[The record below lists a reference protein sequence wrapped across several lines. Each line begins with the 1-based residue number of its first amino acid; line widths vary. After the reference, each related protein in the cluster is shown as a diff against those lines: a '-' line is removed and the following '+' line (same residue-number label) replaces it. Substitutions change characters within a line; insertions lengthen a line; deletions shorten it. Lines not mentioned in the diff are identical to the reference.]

1 MNSFS
6 RSSIWSQRRT
16 VVPTVLQSFGSPL
29 LVGTTLL
36 TPHEGSLKIADS
48 HYLLLCAPSLTK
60 QARQVHVL
68 TKCDYTMKEEKINQ
82 RFKIKMRN
90 EEENNMVYLL
100 CF

>member
-6 RSSIWSQRRT
+6 RSSNWSQRRT
-16 VVPTVLQSFGSPL
+16 VVPTVLQSFGSL

-60 QARQVHVL
+60 QTRQVHVL
-68 TKCDYTMKEEKINQ
+68 SKYDYTMKEEKINQ
-82 RFKIKMRN
+82 HFKIKMRN
-90 EEENNMVYLL
+90 EEENSMVYLL